1 MLSTF
6 DLDQLVLDLIKDI
19 KNNKYIDI
27 IKNKK
32 NDEDDGGK
40 IDTNKLKFYKRIGE
54 ADLYIDDNGEI
65 YIFINGMRINL
76 KQYLKNKRSSQ
87 NKKLSF
93 FSKIKQFFT
102 TKGKVKE
109 ILNNI
114 NIFKQKTKKL
124 SKLDQ
129 RIKKNLQQD
138 NTKNKNKNIK
148 YKNINDFTKS
158 LDKNN
163 KILVS
168 SKLSLLKNTKQS
180 QDRQLKNILTKVAS
194 SRRVN
199 NEITINKANKV
210 LNDLEKEKEV
220 KTNEAIK
227 TNDKEKENK
236 EITKSNEIKNENKTK
251 EVGNNKE
258 KVNNQQKQQEQTKK
272 QDQKNKNDKQNQKQ
286 TLTQEQKREKIF
298 GKCKEYITKVQREGR
313 LTNSIMQQHR
323 ERNKGKNQYKE
334 SKKTDKTSFEQR
346 RGTFALGGKTI

>member
-87 NKKLSF
+87 NKNLSF

-220 KTNEAIK
+220 KTNEVIK
-227 TNDKEKENK
+227 TNDK
-236 EITKSNEIKNENKTK
+236 EITKSNEIKSERVNNDVKQSK

-258 KVNNQQKQQEQTKK
+258 KVNNQQKQQGQTKK

-323 ERNKGKNQYKE
+323 ERNKKQK
-334 SKKTDKTSFEQR
+334 SKQVDLF
-346 RGTFALGGKTI
+346 